1 MAMRKQIVEYTSP
14 LDALIALAQQLTRYE
29 LQYQMD
35 SADFFAQYSQ
45 GQTTDDEDFV
55 DWAGTYQHYLGLHQ
69 DLERRLQDVA

>member
-35 SADFFAQYSQ
+35 SSEFFAQYSQ